1 MPAWPIRSRRARHME
16 YAEPGTRS
24 PARQVIQRSG
34 HWRRAGNPQNSA
46 ACRQAAAGRAPRA
59 RRLPSGLL
67 EELPLD
73 VVRVAEGNNRRAQRV
88 VMQIRSDTIT
98 AQHLR
103 ELLQLPAA
111 RDTDREVIKPDPV
124 LAEPF
129 AGRRT
134 RQRRA
139 QHETARLPYPQP
151 ELLAREVLINL
162 QPQDALIKGAS
173 TRQIRDVQGDVVKA
187 GKHAR
192 HATARHATRSQ
203 QAEPRCPNHDLAL
216 RKPAVAYLLSF
227 W

>member
-1 MPAWPIRSRRARHME
+1 ME

-88 VMQIRSDTIT
+88 VMRIRSDTIT

-111 RDTDREVIKPDPV
+111 RDTDREVIKPDPRSPLCLLHGTPSENDLILYV
-124 LAEPF
+124 E
-129 AGRRT
+129 AGGCRR
-134 RQRRA
+134 
-139 QHETARLPYPQP
+139 PYGCMTVD
-151 ELLAREVLINL
+151 LG
-162 QPQDALIKGAS
+162 GAHG
-173 TRQIRDVQGDVVKA
+173 IRID
-187 GKHAR
+187 R
-192 HATARHATRSQ
+192 
-203 QAEPRCPNHDLAL
+203 
-216 RKPAVAYLLSF
+216 
-227 W
+227 